1 MEPVMRRILRINGG
15 VKVHR
20 ARGGADGLLC
30 LRQHGRKVDG
40 DEIED
45 ALGIVWVTSA
55 VLFYP
60 EAPANICWD
69 FQSPFFCEIS
79 FGTVAIPIRGW
90 GMDVTYET
98 EQNRLRGDRAFCVKA
113 PA

>member
-1 MEPVMRRILRINGG
+1 MRRILRINGG

-30 LRQHGRKVDG
+30 LRQNRREVDAHEG
-40 DEIED
+40 KD
-45 ALGIVWVTSA
+45 ALGTVLVTSV